1 MVKDHLL
8 TKKKKMYVHMYACV
22 CVRAY
27 ICMHVGIYMIHK
39 NNQIKWF

>member
-8 TKKKKMYVHMYACV
+8 TKKKMYVHMYACV
-22 CVRAY
+22 FAY
-27 ICMHVGIYMIHK
+27 ICMYVGIYMIHK